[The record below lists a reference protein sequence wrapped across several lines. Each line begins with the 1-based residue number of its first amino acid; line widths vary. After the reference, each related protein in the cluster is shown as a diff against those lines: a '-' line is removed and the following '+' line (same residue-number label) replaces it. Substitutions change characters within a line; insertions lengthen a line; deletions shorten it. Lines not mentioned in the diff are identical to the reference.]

1 MLLCGLRSAAS
12 RMRQTV
18 DRLAASAA
26 YSLTRRAANSSK
38 VQRVAG
44 QPWPSG
50 SSEARARTVARCWGG
65 NVGRAARARSVLQA
79 GQAAGSEAG
88 APQAD
93 GVSVA
98 AYLGSDAPVGGM
110 VGRGSPQD
118 EPAAQGKGLGRRGG
132 AGEDL

>member
-26 YSLTRRAANSSK
+26 YSLTSRAANSSR
-38 VQRVAG
+38 VQRVDG

-50 SSEARARTVARCWGG
+50 SSEARARTVARCSGG
-65 NVGRAARARSVLQA
+65 NARRSARARRVLQA
-79 GQAAGSEAG
+79 GQAVGGEAG
-88 APQAD
+88 APQTD

-98 AYLGSDAPVGGM
+98 AHL
-110 VGRGSPQD
+110 
-118 EPAAQGKGLGRRGG
+118 
-132 AGEDL
+132 